1 MKITLKNYEIID
13 ILSVEADGTH
23 LVFDIEVDSKE
34 HAFYATSPDGAV
46 GVSHN
51 SATIS
56 LSDLNSEE
64 MSLAKSGQWWVD
76 NPQRALANNS
86 AIYTEKPA
94 KEIFLKEWKNLKES
108 GSGERGIFNRE
119 GAKNNSKKHGRILKE
134 NSGLNPC
141 VTGDTFI
148 AVADGRGYVK
158 MSDLVEAGE
167 DVDVYTV
174 KNGELVIRKMVN
186 PRLTGK
192 NVPIVK
198 VNFTNGIYI
207 KVTPNHKLILKNGRK
222 IPVIDLKP
230 QDEIES
236 LTMRNNLRGFGKP
249 CDLQSGYRNL
259 RFGNRNIQEA
269 RLLYSHYNNES
280 VIKGMAYN
288 IHHKD
293 ENKLNN
299 SKDNLQKI
307 SLEEHAL
314 IHRESKIG
322 ANNPYNRLRNPSW
335 DKKLK
340 MAAYGER
347 NANTNE
353 IETKEIIKI
362 LQTAAQNEQYMSKID
377 FDEFLKKNKIPLTFT
392 RLRKFQSG
400 YNNPRD
406 IYNHFSCV
414 YGYKG
419 HSKYQKQSCVK
430 CSRFFFTHKDS
441 NLCSACSINLNAQIV
456 ELRSSQSKIYNDF
469 LVKTGRHPTEKEW
482 ESYKYDYKFVDSY
495 KHAQELALEYNH
507 RVLSIEYIQ
516 AEDVYNGTV
525 EDTHTYFAIGNIENE
540 KLSFTLNANCGEI
553 NLNSRQFC
561 NLSEVVLRPKDSK
574 KKIFEK
580 ARIATIIGTLQSAF
594 ENFRYIESAWELNQI
609 SERLL
614 GVSLTGIMENR
625 FTNGSLPETD
635 IFLRELRDYTVE
647 VNKEWAAKLGL
658 EESKAITCVKPS
670 GTVSQLTGVTSG
682 IHPAFAKRYIRRIR
696 VDKKDPVGKFLSESG
711 YPYEVDFYNEEAL
724 VFSFLQESSARTADE
739 FSALDQLELYRLYQK
754 NWCHHN
760 ASISVYV
767 NEDEWDIVGDWVYD
781 NFDIITGVSFF
792 PRSEHTYIQAP
803 YEKVSEDFKL
813 DSPEIDWDNFIEFED
828 ETTSS
833 QEYACAGGACEIK

>member
-1 MKITLKNYEIID
+1 MNTLQEIIHKTRYARYIPSEFRRETWPETVERWISHFSKKFNLDSETVLDLRNAILNYEVMPSMRGLMTAGPALERDEAAIFNCAFIGID
-13 ILSVEADGTH
+13 SIKSFSDLFYTLMLGTGVGFSVENAYISKLPLISRSFIKGFEEH
-23 LVFDIEVDSKE
+23 IVEDSKE
-34 HAFYATSPDGAV
+34 GWADSV
-46 GVSHN
+46 GVLLSNLYKGRYTNMDYSLIRPAGARLKTFGGRASGPEPLKKLHEN
-51 SATIS
+51 IKKIFEKNAGKKLSSIDVHDIICFIGETVVCGGVRRSATIS

-86 AIYTEKPA
+86 AIYEVKPT

-119 GAKNNSKKHGRILKE
+119 GAKNNSKKYGRILKE

-158 MSDLVEAGE
+158 MSDLVAAGE

-198 VNFTNGIYI
+198 VNFTNGTYI
-207 KVTPNHKLILKNGRK
+207 KVTPNHKLILKDGRK
-222 IPVIDLKP
+222 IPAIDLNP

-236 LTMRNNLRGFGKP
+236 LTMRNNLKGFGKP
-249 CDLQSGYRNL
+249 C
-259 RFGNRNIQEA
+259 
-269 RLLYSHYNNES
+269 
-280 VIKGMAYN
+280 
-288 IHHKD
+288 
-293 ENKLNN
+293 
-299 SKDNLQKI
+299 
-307 SLEEHAL
+307 
-314 IHRESKIG
+314 
-322 ANNPYNRLRNPSW
+322 
-335 DKKLK
+335 
-340 MAAYGER
+340 
-347 NANTNE
+347 
-353 IETKEIIKI
+353 
-362 LQTAAQNEQYMSKID
+362 
-377 FDEFLKKNKIPLTFT
+377 
-392 RLRKFQSG
+392 
-400 YNNPRD
+400 
-406 IYNHFSCV
+406 
-414 YGYKG
+414 
-419 HSKYQKQSCVK
+419 
-430 CSRFFFTHKDS
+430 
-441 NLCSACSINLNAQIV
+441 AQIV

-495 KHAQELALEYNH
+495 KYAQELALDYNH

-561 NLSEVVLRPKDSK
+561 NLSEVVLRPQDSK
-574 KKIFEK
+574 KSIFEK
-580 ARIATIIGTLQSAF
+580 VRLATIIGTLQSAF
-594 ENFRYIESAWELNQI
+594 QDFRYIESAWELNQI

-635 IFLRELRDYTVE
+635 VFLRELRDYTVD
-647 VNKEWAAKLGL
+647 VNKEWAKKIGI

-696 VDKKDPVGKFLSESG
+696 IDKKDPIAKFLSDNG
-711 YPYEVDFYNEEAL
+711 YPYEVDFYNKEAL
-724 VFSFLQESSARTADE
+724 VFSFLQESEARTADE
-739 FSALDQLELYRLYQK
+739 FSALDQLELYRLYQE

-767 NEDEWDIVGDWVYD
+767 REDEWDIVGDWVYD

-792 PRSEHTYIQAP
+792 PKSEHTYVQAP
-803 YEKVSEDFKL
+803 YEKVSNDFKL
-813 DSPEIDWDNFIEFED
+813 DSPKIDWKDFLEFED
-828 ETTSS
+828 DTTAS

>member
-1 MKITLKNYEIID
+1 MNTFQEIIHKTRYARYIPSEFRRETWPETVERW
-13 ILSVEADGTH
+13 ILHFSKKFNLDPETISDLKSAILKFEVMPSMRGLMTAGPALERDEAAVFNCAFIGIDSIKSFSDLFYTLMLGTGVGFSVENAYISKLPPISKSFTRGFKEH
-23 LVFDIEVDSKE
+23 IIEDSKE
-34 HAFYATSPDGAV
+34 GWADSIGILLRNLYKGHYTNMDYSKIRPAGARLKTFGGRASGPEPLKKLHKNIEKIFEKNAGKKLSSIDV
-46 GVSHN
+46 HDIICFIGEAVVCGGVRRS
-51 SATIS
+51 STIS

-86 AIYTEKPA
+86 AIYEVKPT

-119 GAKNNSKKHGRILKE
+119 GAKNNSKKYGRILKE

-158 MSDLVEAGE
+158 MSDLVAAGE

-198 VNFTNGIYI
+198 VNFTNGTYI
-207 KVTPNHKLILKNGRK
+207 KVTPNHKLILKDGRK
-222 IPVIDLKP
+222 IPAIDLNP

-236 LTMRNNLRGFGKP
+236 LTMRNNLKGFGKP
-249 CDLQSGYRNL
+249 C
-259 RFGNRNIQEA
+259 
-269 RLLYSHYNNES
+269 
-280 VIKGMAYN
+280 
-288 IHHKD
+288 
-293 ENKLNN
+293 
-299 SKDNLQKI
+299 
-307 SLEEHAL
+307 
-314 IHRESKIG
+314 
-322 ANNPYNRLRNPSW
+322 
-335 DKKLK
+335 
-340 MAAYGER
+340 
-347 NANTNE
+347 
-353 IETKEIIKI
+353 
-362 LQTAAQNEQYMSKID
+362 
-377 FDEFLKKNKIPLTFT
+377 
-392 RLRKFQSG
+392 
-400 YNNPRD
+400 
-406 IYNHFSCV
+406 
-414 YGYKG
+414 
-419 HSKYQKQSCVK
+419 
-430 CSRFFFTHKDS
+430 
-441 NLCSACSINLNAQIV
+441 AQIV

-561 NLSEVVLRPKDSK
+561 NLSEVVLRPEDSK

-580 ARIATIIGTLQSAF
+580 TRIAAIIGTLQSAF
-594 ENFRYIESAWELNQI
+594 QNFRYIESAWELNQI